1 MSAVQRL
8 VRRATPPPAPVPSPL
23 TRLPVRRIAATG
35 AAAAAGM
42 VAVSAASAAT
52 SALRRRVEGR

>member
-1 MSAVQRL
+1 MNALQRL
-8 VRRATPPPAPVPSPL
+8 LRRTPAPVPVSSPL

-35 AAAAAGM
+35 ATAAATV

-52 SALRRRVEGR
+52 SAVRRRAEGR